1 MYVDGTD
8 QINSVA
14 ADSGTLSVLAAAVA
28 VVRERR
34 GAAAAGEVLGTPL
47 GQPVDLRSS
56 SSSSSSG
63 SSSSGSSSSTTCSFA
78 SSPGSVGLEGSILW
92 QRMPLDDKPA
102 DAASLENDAF
112 REALNRDPRMWRSFS
127 RAELDQLGVLAEVP
141 EQTFIRVEDA
151 YYKPSTAAAQSPS
164 AFGSPYEG
172 ALFGYKPLLFP
183 WTPAAALV
191 GFFAGAIFY
200 GPPVPSG

>member
-56 SSSSSSG
+56 SSSSSG
-63 SSSSGSSSSTTCSFA
+63 SSRSTTCSSA

-127 RAELDQLGVLAEVP
+127 RAELDQLGVPAEVP
-141 EQTFIRVEDA
+141 EQTLIREQTFIREQ
-151 YYKPSTAAAQSPS
+151 T
-164 AFGSPYEG
+164 
-172 ALFGYKPLLFP
+172 
-183 WTPAAALV
+183 
-191 GFFAGAIFY
+191 
-200 GPPVPSG
+200 PPVHASAHHGAPGTFPPL